1 MNIAPEKISHLA
13 LKYPYEGLSIDV
25 FPGACFAKVPV
36 TFRAHKTVE
45 LCFCSFYVG
54 IKVSIILKI
63 VRLNTGNQFKKHW
76 ELYYYSTGLDFEI
89 CLRARKVSGAFEK

>member
-1 MNIAPEKISHLA
+1 MNIAPEKLFHLA
-13 LKYPYEGLSIDV
+13 LKYPFEGLSIDV
-25 FPGACFAKVPV
+25 IRGACFEKVPV
-36 TFRAHKTVE
+36 TFRAQKTAE
-45 LCFCSFYVG
+45 LCFCSFYIG

-63 VRLNTGNQFKKHW
+63 VKLNTGNQFKDW